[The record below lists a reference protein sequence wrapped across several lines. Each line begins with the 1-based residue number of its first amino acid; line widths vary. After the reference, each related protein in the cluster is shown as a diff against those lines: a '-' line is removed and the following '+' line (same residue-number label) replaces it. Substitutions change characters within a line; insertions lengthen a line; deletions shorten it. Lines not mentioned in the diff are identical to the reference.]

1 MADQQSGGLTRR
13 RFLQASA
20 AGAAVGLAAAPAPAQ
35 DAPQESRTDPF
46 GGFIVGVQSYT
57 FRNFNLE
64 QALQRIHDLGLHYVE
79 LTRGHLPSTSTPAQ
93 IRAALNLCH
102 RFQITPVAYGVESF
116 TANHDA
122 NRRLF
127 DFAHALGIRTLSA
140 DPTPDSFDS
149 LDRLTAEYNISIG
162 IHPHGPQGRNLHRW
176 YSAEVIMEAV
186 RNHDRLIGTCL
197 DTGHLIRAAQPP
209 FNRRLDPAAQV
220 RVMGSR
226 NFGMH
231 LKDHDNQA
239 QPPRDVVF
247 GRGALNVLEVLRAL
261 RAAHF
266 HGYLSIE
273 YEANPDNPSPDVRA
287 CLDVFRDAVRRLG

>member
-1 MADQQSGGLTRR
+1 MSDNLTSPLTRR
-13 RFLQASA
+13 RFLQA
-20 AGAAVGLAAAPAPAQ
+20 GAAAAGLAALPQVAQADEPAPA
-35 DAPQESRTDPF
+35 SDPF

-57 FRNFNLE
+57 FRSFNLE
-64 QALQRIHDLGLHYVE
+64 QALQRTHDLGLHYIE
-79 LTRGHLPSTSTPAQ
+79 LYRGHLPPTSTPAQ

-102 RFQITPVAYGVESF
+102 RHEITPIAFGVEDF

-127 DFAHALGIRTLSA
+127 DFAHALGVRTLSA
-140 DPTPDSFDS
+140 NPSPDSFES

-162 IHPHGPQGRNLHRW
+162 IHPHGPQGNRLHRW

-186 RNHDRLIGTCL
+186 RNHDRLIGSCL

-220 RVMGSR
+220 RVMGAR

-239 QPPRDVVF
+239 QPPHDVVF
-247 GRGALNVLEVLRAL
+247 GRGPLNVLEVLRAL
-261 RAAHF
+261 RAVHF
-266 HGYLSIE
+266 HGYISIE
-273 YEANPDNPSPDVRA
+273 YEANADNPSPDVRA